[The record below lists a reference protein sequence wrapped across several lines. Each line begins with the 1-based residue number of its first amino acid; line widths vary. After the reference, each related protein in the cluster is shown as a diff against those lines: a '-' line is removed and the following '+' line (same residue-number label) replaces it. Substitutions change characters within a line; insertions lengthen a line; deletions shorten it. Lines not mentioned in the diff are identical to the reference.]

1 MVECGIHGFL
11 DIIAYHQSAIQCRI
25 GGLIP
30 NVFDHTVGYKA
41 DIFRVEIVIHHREDD
56 IQIPFPPVLTNHF
69 GCHLGGWERRGRHF
83 LSISVNHV
91 GDHIGYFGNLVTTE
105 LKPFL
110 VLRGIFLFSRIISVS
125 GLELLDHSRVIA
137 EIPLRIFLVLYDTVF
152 RPKGSR
158 QDNVHETVVIDCDT
172 VQALYLAVSL
182 YFLLDKLPYL
192 G

>member
-1 MVECGIHGFL
+1 MVYHGE
-11 DIIAYHQSAIQCRI
+11 D
-25 GGLIP
+25 
-30 NVFDHTVGYKA
+30 NV
-41 DIFRVEIVIHHREDD
+41 
-56 IQIPFPPVLTNHF
+56 QIPFTPVLTNHF

-83 LSISVNHV
+83 LSIGVNHV
-91 GDHIGYFGNLVTTE
+91 GDHIGNLGNLVTTE

-110 VLRGIFLFSRIISVS
+110 VLRGIFLFPWIISVS

-137 EIPLRIFLVLYDTVF
+137 KIPLRIFLILHDTVF

-158 QDNVHETVVIDCDT
+158 QDNVHETVVIDRDT
-172 VQALYLAVSL
+172 VQAFDLAVSL